1 MALWLQNFVNTELK
15 EEEQN
20 IPKRI
25 KSSSSVFMPSVIAN
39 GAKLGVA
46 AVARATP
53 LFLPRPEIMYI
64 NMLHN
69 SAPPRTYL
77 VCAPPLF
84 APIGAIAHGKT
95 STGIKKKCL
104 EKNWLS
110 S

>member
-64 NMLHN
+64 NMLHI

-77 VCAPPLF
+77 VCAPPVLS
-84 APIGAIAHGKT
+84 PVWRY
-95 STGIKKKCL
+95 
-104 EKNWLS
+104 WLLLTIP
-110 S
+110 

>member
-53 LFLPRPEIMYI
+53 LFLPPYVKLRGDRGGTDPPWRQVLGSRP
-64 NMLHN
+64 
-69 SAPPRTYL
+69 P
-77 VCAPPLF
+77 
-84 APIGAIAHGKT
+84 HGK
-95 STGIKKKCL
+95 KK
-104 EKNWLS
+104 LS
-110 S
+110 PL

>member
-46 AVARATP
+46 AVAR
-53 LFLPRPEIMYI
+53 PELI
-64 NMLHN
+64 
-69 SAPPRTYL
+69 
-77 VCAPPLF
+77 
-84 APIGAIAHGKT
+84 
-95 STGIKKKCL
+95 
-104 EKNWLS
+104 
-110 S
+110 

>member
-64 NMLHN
+64 NIRSEWYPATDLKPFALDL
-69 SAPPRTYL
+69 SQFFVT
-77 VCAPPLF
+77 LF
-84 APIGAIAHGKT
+84 SVQT
-95 STGIKKKCL
+95 F
-104 EKNWLS
+104 
-110 S
+110 

>member
-46 AVARATP
+46 AVARAPNLFSMCTTGFKPCLAP
-53 LFLPRPEIMYI
+53 LDTYI
-64 NMLHN
+64 PTN
-69 SAPPRTYL
+69 
-77 VCAPPLF
+77 
-84 APIGAIAHGKT
+84 
-95 STGIKKKCL
+95 
-104 EKNWLS
+104 
-110 S
+110 